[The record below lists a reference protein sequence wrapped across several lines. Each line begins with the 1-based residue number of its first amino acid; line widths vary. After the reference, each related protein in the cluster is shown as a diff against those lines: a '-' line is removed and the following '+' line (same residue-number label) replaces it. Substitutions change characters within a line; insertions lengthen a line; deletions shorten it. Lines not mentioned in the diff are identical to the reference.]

1 MFSKEEELEY
11 EELKRKLA
19 IYDAM
24 KRIER
29 DRIALR
35 DQELDDVESAKEK
48 IRKEGRKQIMEKIA
62 RNLLKAGCEIDLI
75 IEATGLSKE
84 QIENL
89 KD

>member
-19 IYDAM
+19 IYDAR

-35 DQELDDVESAKEK
+35 DQELYDLEEKKEQF
-48 IRKEGRKQIMEKIA
+48 REEGREAA
-62 RNLLKAGCEIDLI
+62 RKAINLLKEGCEIDLI
-75 IEATGLSKE
+75 IKATGLSKE
-84 QIENL
+84 QIEKL
-89 KD
+89 RRD